1 MRYMKKFFKWAG
13 YVLLSFII
21 LLFVVLINWESV
33 SYFTVKKIV
42 QFYAGRG
49 HITFEIGA
57 ISGRPFSQTTL
68 ANVSIRPGEGQPQA
82 YYFKARSIDCTYNL
96 WDLKKGYELFLQGL
110 ICSADNPVFSY
121 DFSITQLEDQPGG
134 DTASFFV
141 PAMLPLLELQNGSV
155 SLSGSEWRAEL
166 SSLNGK
172 LSSASAGHE
181 LQLEVGSFKFFQDET
196 IKIDTGFSALLLY
209 GDEKLTFDSFVIGEE
224 EISATGF
231 IDLSRID
238 KDYIPFGTDLSF
250 SENLLNVSGLL
261 EKKFLKLH
269 TNTDNFDIGELQKR
283 LGGTGWDISGKIRA
297 EGDIAYNFENNK
309 DLAGNFAL
317 RVQEGQVHGVGIE
330 SVSVVGSFDNRI
342 FNVSA
347 AEAKTPGNHIL
358 VSEVTVPM
366 PLLQAGDIYPILGQS
381 QAQFKIDLNDVG
393 ILLQLFK
400 VDDDM
405 LPEVV
410 RPDALSLHGNLQKG
424 ILYLAEGRAVTD
436 ESSLA
441 IRQATIPIP
450 TTIEAL
456 ASVPVELAARLES
469 SNLQGFANLFGN
481 IPVRGEIGAD
491 INIKGRLREPETT
504 LNLTG
509 KYLSYEEKPL
519 GSLALQGKIKIL
531 QQSLG
536 KIKSL
541 QFTVTELTQANDSG
555 TLELLSPVTGAWQQD
570 RFSVDA
576 VFQIDGQGEIALGIR
591 KIPGKDVE
599 GEIVTRDIHSTGWL
613 ANFIDAR
620 YFFHGADIEAVLKG
634 LPDSTVLELSGTVS
648 EVGDTDVP
656 FPLAGSFG
664 LRYSSKGIE
673 ISEFTWKSHERNQLT
688 LTGYLPYDPMASK
701 PFLDGDIFLKGHI
714 DFPALEDV
722 GVFLEPWG
730 ISKGS
735 VVLDLDVT
743 GKWNL
748 PEGHILVKAEGIEPP
763 ETLREYMDSAV
774 DFSCDIAALGGSI
787 VLQEASLDSS
797 AYSAQATGSWRHGI
811 SVKELLQNRKVE
823 LEGEVAADA
832 TVKLKNFNFLRK
844 NLPWIRRLE
853 GDMQGELHLAGP
865 ITNPSLQG
873 SFFLKDGELRHTFNF
888 PMLSEVNLHGVF
900 DEHSLTISNMQA
912 EVGGSPVN
920 LSGNVNKDKESIA
933 VNLHVDGKNLLLF
946 RNNDMRMRGD
956 VQLDVSGPLE
966 HLFIKGTTGM
976 TGGYY
981 TRNIDFLGKFGS
993 SAVPVSEGVSF
1004 LFSFPDPPL
1013 KDATFDIKI
1022 TTIEP
1027 FRIRNN
1033 LIRGILRPE
1042 LSLKGTGELPFL
1054 VGTVYIGP
1062 SRVLLPSGRL
1072 QIQSGLIR
1080 FLAGE
1085 PDRPQLDL
1093 LANSKV
1099 LGYDI
1104 NVVTQGPL
1112 DDPVITLSSSPSLPN
1127 DDLLLL
1133 LLTGQPPKEESVTST
1148 GLGRGATNVMVYL
1161 GRDFLN
1167 KWLED
1172 ESGTSDETI
1181 LDRFELDYGRAV
1193 TKSGEQTIE
1202 STFRLSEQTTEKKKV
1217 YYLSG
1222 EKDRYDAYNYGFK
1235 VVFRFE

>member
-456 ASVPVELAARLES
+456 ASVPVELAARLEI

>member
-1 MRYMKKFFKWAG
+1 M
-13 YVLLSFII
+13 
-21 LLFVVLINWESV
+21 
-33 SYFTVKKIV
+33 
-42 QFYAGRG
+42 
-49 HITFEIGA
+49 
-57 ISGRPFSQTTL
+57 
-68 ANVSIRPGEGQPQA
+68 
-82 YYFKARSIDCTYNL
+82 
-96 WDLKKGYELFLQGL
+96 
-110 ICSADNPVFSY
+110 
-121 DFSITQLEDQPGG
+121 
-134 DTASFFV
+134 
-141 PAMLPLLELQNGSV
+141 
-155 SLSGSEWRAEL
+155 
-166 SSLNGK
+166 
-172 LSSASAGHE
+172 
-181 LQLEVGSFKFFQDET
+181 
-196 IKIDTGFSALLLY
+196 
-209 GDEKLTFDSFVIGEE
+209 
-224 EISATGF
+224 
-231 IDLSRID
+231 
-238 KDYIPFGTDLSF
+238 
-250 SENLLNVSGLL
+250 
-261 EKKFLKLH
+261 
-269 TNTDNFDIGELQKR
+269 
-283 LGGTGWDISGKIRA
+283 
-297 EGDIAYNFENNK
+297 
-309 DLAGNFAL
+309 
-317 RVQEGQVHGVGIE
+317 
-330 SVSVVGSFDNRI
+330 
-342 FNVSA
+342 
-347 AEAKTPGNHIL
+347 
-358 VSEVTVPM
+358 
-366 PLLQAGDIYPILGQS
+366 
-381 QAQFKIDLNDVG
+381 
-393 ILLQLFK
+393 
-400 VDDDM
+400 
-405 LPEVV
+405 
-410 RPDALSLHGNLQKG
+410 
-424 ILYLAEGRAVTD
+424 
-436 ESSLA
+436 
-441 IRQATIPIP
+441 
-450 TTIEAL
+450 
-456 ASVPVELAARLES
+456 
-469 SNLQGFANLFGN
+469 
-481 IPVRGEIGAD
+481 
-491 INIKGRLREPETT
+491 REPETT

-509 KYLSYEEKPL
+509 EYLSYEEKPL

-1080 FLAGE
+1080 FPAGE

>member
-155 SLSGSEWRAEL
+155 ILSGSEWRAEL

-196 IKIDTGFSALLLY
+196 TKIDTGFSALLLY

-450 TTIEAL
+450 PTIEAL

-509 KYLSYEEKPL
+509 EYLSYEEKPL

-1080 FLAGE
+1080 FPAGE

>member
-42 QFYAGRG
+42 QFYAGRE

-342 FNVSA
+342 FNVSS

-410 RPDALSLHGNLQKG
+410 RPDALALNGHLQKG

-456 ASVPVELAARLES
+456 ASVPVELAARLEI

-509 KYLSYEEKPL
+509 EYLSYEEKPL

-570 RFSVDA
+570 RFSMDA

-1080 FLAGE
+1080 FPAGE